1 MDPNNQPPSD
11 QPPPQEQPQPEQPQ
25 PEQPQPYQPQPYQ
38 PQPQWGAPPP
48 GAATSTPPE
57 WSAPAPGAAT
67 GAPPEWAPPP
77 TGAAPE
83 WGTPPTGAPPE
94 WGTPPPG
101 AGGPPQWGVMPPPG
115 WGPPPAQRRGRTKYM
130 VIAVFAVI
138 VIVAGLFVV
147 LNLTSP
153 AGHVYFSKSAYD
165 QSSSTCQFGSPVTS
179 VSTTDSLYMI
189 AAFNDTLDVSDTYSL
204 DVVKDGAPLGAP
216 TNATAETK
224 FNCYIEQNVMGPLP
238 AGVYKFTFKHNDKIE
253 AEGYKAAEARIAS
266 GLLG

>member
-1 MDPNNQPPSD
+1 MDPNNQPPPD
-11 QPPPQEQPQPEQPQ
+11 QPQLDQPQPD
-25 PEQPQPYQPQPYQ
+25 Q
-38 PQPQWGAPPP
+38 PQPQWGAPQP
-48 GAATSTPPE
+48 GTATSAPPE
-57 WSAPAPGAAT
+57 WAPPPT
-67 GAPPEWAPPP
+67 SAPPEWAPPP
-77 TGAAPE
+77 TGA
-83 WGTPPTGAPPE
+83 PPG

-101 AGGPPQWGVMPPPG
+101 AGGPPEWGVMPPAG
-115 WGPPPAQRRGRTKYM
+115 WGQPTARSGGRVKYV

-165 QSSSTCQFGSPVTS
+165 QSSSTCQFGAPVTS

-253 AEGYKAAEARIAS
+253 AEGTLTVK
-266 GLLG
+266 

>member
-1 MDPNNQPPSD
+1 
-11 QPPPQEQPQPEQPQ
+11 
-25 PEQPQPYQPQPYQ
+25 
-38 PQPQWGAPPP
+38 
-48 GAATSTPPE
+48 
-57 WSAPAPGAAT
+57 
-67 GAPPEWAPPP
+67 
-77 TGAAPE
+77 
-83 WGTPPTGAPPE
+83 
-94 WGTPPPG
+94 
-101 AGGPPQWGVMPPPG
+101 MPPAG
-115 WGPPPAQRRGRTKYM
+115 WGQPTARSGVRVKYV

-165 QSSSTCQFGSPVTS
+165 QSSSTCQFGAPVTS
-179 VSTTDSLYMI
+179 VSTTDILYMI

-253 AEGYKAAEARIAS
+253 AEGTLTVKSPPFGICGPVRFAVGRAESCSRRAPAPEGRPAPQNRGDCDRESQAEAD
-266 GLLG
+266 GM